1 MKKVKTAVPAVA
13 VLLLALTAAIVTF
26 FAVSASAAWDGGLT
40 DGNEESTPLPFPR
53 GNTREDD
60 MPLPGSETMPAEGM
74 MPRIGEEEPDG
85 EEEPGKEVPENE
97 DGSLGTDDSGPAET
111 APMTDRETE
120 EMTDRVTERETEAAS
135 GTASETTET
144 EKKAGL
150 SFWAVLGAAGCAA
163 AVAGIVLAVTNKA
176 EKKH

>member
-1 MKKVKTAVPAVA
+1 MRKAKTASPAV
-13 VLLLALTAAIVTF
+13 VCTLLLLAAAVVTYF
-26 FAVSASAAWDGGLT
+26 GVTVSAMWDGGLT

-53 GNTREDD
+53 GNTDESGAL
-60 MPLPGSETMPAEGM
+60 LPDGGTAA
-74 MPRIGEEEPDG
+74 GEETLPDG
-85 EEEPGKEVPENE
+85 EV
-97 DGSLGTDDSGPAET
+97 GTERNDPTGTE
-111 APMTDRETE
+111 PMTDRETDLPDTDGMTE
-120 EMTDRVTERETEAAS
+120 RETDRVTDRVTEAAQDTGTPET
-135 GTASETTET
+135 GTTET